1 MVQQKNK
8 QNEEKKE
15 YLKGYEKTVRQL
27 KRIEMEI
34 QEIRLGNIY
43 PSVAADGMPH
53 ASNKRDLSE
62 YAVLLER
69 EERE

>member
-43 PSVAADGMPH
+43 PSV
-53 ASNKRDLSE
+53 
-62 YAVLLER
+62 
-69 EERE
+69 